1 MVKIKFKMF
10 GANSAIGGFA
20 PGDTMRCGEALAQH
34 FVDTGVAVFDE
45 VSAKPAPVELPVEA
59 PAATRRNKAK

>member
-45 VSAKPAPVELPVEA
+45 VAAKPVETPVEA
-59 PAATRRNKAK
+59 PLATRRNKAK